1 MPKISIEDG
10 YRVILVRAMFVFIYH
25 NMFYNNDLLSKKWI
39 YFFFVSVVQDLL
51 KNNIVTP
58 VTFDP
63 LEVQVSLVLQSN

>member
-1 MPKISIEDG
+1 
-10 YRVILVRAMFVFIYH
+10 MFVFIYH

-39 YFFFVSVVQDLL
+39 YYFFVSVVQDLL

-63 LEVQVSLVLQSN
+63 LEVQVSLVLQSNWDENVVKFRQSC

>member
-1 MPKISIEDG
+1 
-10 YRVILVRAMFVFIYH
+10 MFVFIYH

-39 YFFFVSVVQDLL
+39 YYFFVSVVQDLL